1 MSGINSEPPNTV
13 LVTETGGVTV
23 IVNAPA
29 PDVAGQFIDPDIC
42 YLTTDGNDS
51 TADGSPARP
60 FLTFQAAIDD
70 GANFT
75 SFSFGEG
82 SFGNGDFSARGA
94 LTDITLVGRGHSEI
108 GTITGA
114 QGFGVNVYASNISI
128 ASINTEG
135 ANGVGVG
142 AAGTIGGDVVVYG
155 DSLSSLGSIVAN
167 GGDGAA
173 GDGGTVGGNGGAGG
187 DILTVYGGIRVVSI
201 ETSGGAG
208 GADGGAGAGSAGADG
223 SINLESA
230 FIITSLTPN
239 SATVVASVI
248 AGTFYAGPT
257 YP

>member
-1 MSGINSEPPNTV
+1 M
-13 LVTETGGVTV
+13 

-70 GANFT
+70 GADFT

-82 SFGNGDFSARGA
+82 SFGNGDFSARGTAIQIA
-94 LTDITLVGRGHSEI
+94 LAGRGRSDVGI
-108 GTITGA
+108 ITGA
-114 QGFGVNVYASNISI
+114 QGFGVTVYASTITISVI
-128 ASINTEG
+128 DANG

-142 AAGTIGGDVVVYG
+142 GNGTIGGDVNVYG
-155 DSLSSLGSIVAN
+155 DQVSFIDN
-167 GGDGAA
+167 ITCTGGDGAA
-173 GDGGTVGGNGGAGG
+173 GNGGTVGGNGGAGG
-187 DILTVYGGIRVVSI
+187 DVFIYGGARVANI
-201 ETSGGAG
+201 TASGGAA
-208 GADGGAGAGSAGADG
+208 GADGGAGAGSAGSDG
-223 SINLESA
+223 TITLENA
-230 FIITSLTPN
+230 FVVANPVPN